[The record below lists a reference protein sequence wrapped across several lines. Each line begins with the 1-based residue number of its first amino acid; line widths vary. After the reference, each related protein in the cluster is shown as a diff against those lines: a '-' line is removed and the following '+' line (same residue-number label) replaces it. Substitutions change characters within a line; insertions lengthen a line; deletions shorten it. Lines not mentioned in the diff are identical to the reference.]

1 MSKLLRQIQ
10 QTLKTTYTRL
20 GKIPFIFILLAI
32 EIYFFVNGA
41 AHFPNWDASYGQLII
56 AYIIMTLI
64 FLGFA
69 KTRTTTEI
77 RQPLSISAFTFVV
90 FFLITWILLTVLIES
105 NFLQPG
111 SIDPSLFWPM
121 IMLQICVVATS
132 EELMFRG
139 VLLSYLG
146 IFISAI
152 VFAVWHSWA
161 YQIIWYNLSWET
173 FNWSAL
179 LIAFIMGIILGF
191 IAKDKRFG
199 LPACIG
205 VHACFNLI
213 IMGILTVGLKVL
225 L

>member
-1 MSKLLRQIQ
+1 MSKIFAQIQ
-10 QTLKTTYTRL
+10 QSLKTTYTKI

-69 KTRTTTEI
+69 KTKTNTEI
-77 RQPLSISAFTFVV
+77 RQPVSRSAFTFVA
-90 FFLITWILLTVLIES
+90 FFIITWILLTILVQCKL
-105 NFLQPG
+105 LQPG

-121 IMLQICVVATS
+121 ILLQICVVATS

-146 IFISAI
+146 IFLSAI

-179 LIAFIMGIILGF
+179 LIAFIMAVILGF

-199 LPACIG
+199 IIACIA
-205 VHACFNLI
+205 VHGCFNLI
-213 IMGILTVGLKVL
+213 VMGVLTVGI
-225 L
+225 